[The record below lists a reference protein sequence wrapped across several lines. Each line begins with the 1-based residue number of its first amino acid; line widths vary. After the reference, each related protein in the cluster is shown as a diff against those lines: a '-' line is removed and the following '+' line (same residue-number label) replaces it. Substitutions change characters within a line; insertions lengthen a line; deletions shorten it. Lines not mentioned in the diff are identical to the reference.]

1 MTLRTNF
8 QSWMNE
14 RAPGVDRM
22 LNKHVTEY
30 YAPKNFNFWYYFGT
44 CSLVVLVN
52 QIVTGIFLAMNYT
65 PTAAGAFDSVQYIMR
80 DIHWGWLVR
89 YMHTTGASLFFV
101 AVYLH
106 MFRSLM
112 YGSFKRPR
120 ELVWILGILVL
131 LVLMTEAFMGY
142 VLPWG
147 NMSYWGAK
155 VIITLFSTIP
165 FVGHYLVTWIMG
177 ALVPGD
183 PTLNRFFA
191 LHVIALPLA
200 LLLLVVLHI
209 LALHEVGS
217 NNPDGIEIKKGP
229 KGNRWNKLKP
239 ADGIPFH
246 PYYSVHDM
254 FAAGVFIT
262 IGAAIIFFAPTV
274 GGWFIEHDNFV
285 AADTLVTPLD
295 IKPVWY
301 FTPFYAI
308 LRMVPSFW
316 GTAFWGV
323 LAMATSILLLAALPW
338 IDRGVVR
345 SVRYR
350 GSGFR
355 VALGVFVA
363 SFLGL
368 GLVGAGVVAGAIR
381 AWFPDANV
389 ALWESAFGRLM
400 VLGYFGFFVF
410 LWIYTY
416 FRFERTRPVPER
428 VTYDH

>member
-1 MTLRTNF
+1 
-8 QSWMNE
+8 
-14 RAPGVDRM
+14 
-22 LNKHVTEY
+22 
-30 YAPKNFNFWYYFGT
+30 
-44 CSLVVLVN
+44 
-52 QIVTGIFLAMNYT
+52 
-65 PTAAGAFDSVQYIMR
+65 
-80 DIHWGWLVR
+80 
-89 YMHTTGASLFFV
+89 
-101 AVYLH
+101 
-106 MFRSLM
+106 MFRSIM

-131 LVLMTEAFMGY
+131 LVLLTEAFMGY

-165 FVGHYLVTWIMG
+165 FAGHALVTWVMG

-183 PTLNRFFA
+183 PTLSRFFA

-229 KGNRWNKLKP
+229 KGNRWSKLKP

-246 PYYSVHDM
+246 PYYSVHDI

-262 IGAAIIFFAPTV
+262 IGAAIIFFEPTV

-285 AADTLVTPLD
+285 AANSLVTPSD

-323 LAMATSILLLAALPW
+323 LAMAASILLLGALPW

-350 GSGFR
+350 GAGFR
-355 VALGVFVA
+355 VALGVFIT

-368 GLVGAGVVAGAIR
+368 GLVGAGVVAGVIR
-381 AWFPDANV
+381 GWFPGANV
-389 ALWESAFGRLM
+389 TLWESLFGRLM

-416 FRFERTRPVPER
+416 FRFERTKPVPER
-428 VTYDH
+428 VTHDH